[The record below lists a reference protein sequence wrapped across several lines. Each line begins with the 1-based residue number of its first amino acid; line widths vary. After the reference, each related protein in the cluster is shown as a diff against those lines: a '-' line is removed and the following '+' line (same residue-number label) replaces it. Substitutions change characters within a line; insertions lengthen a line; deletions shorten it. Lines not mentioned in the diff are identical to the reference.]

1 MPLVEDITKVLDER
15 ARAAEQAKTRAADL
29 AQGLKTPL
37 TANEVMVDEL
47 RSEGEIGLGSEL
59 SEYVAT
65 MQRHVERELARER
78 SALITPSHKP
88 VLIFPVVQG
97 LVRSLKRLANGKV
110 IQSGI
115 AIDPAMAVTVDEALL
130 TEVLGNLLGNA
141 RKWANSRVS
150 ISARIRDNAVE
161 FGVDGDGPGVIPDAF
176 EDALRSGRRLDEAV
190 PGTGFALAIA
200 NDMLEEVED
209 TLTCNNQCS
218 AHLGC
223 AWCCRSMPERSMLR
237 TTQVVAPRPAARASW
252 LLR

>member
-1 MPLVEDITKVLDER
+1 M
-15 ARAAEQAKTRAADL
+15 A
-29 AQGLKTPL
+29 
-37 TANEVMVDEL
+37 DEL

-150 ISARIRDNAVE
+150 ISARIRDNAVK
-161 FGVDGDGPGVIPDAF
+161 FGVDGDGPGVMPDAF
-176 EDALRSGRRLDEAV
+176 EDALRRGRRLDESV

-200 NDMLEEVED
+200 NDMLEEVGGHIN
-209 TLTCNNQCS
+209 LQQPV
-218 AHLGC
+218 LG
-223 AWCCRSMPERSMLR
+223 ALGVR
-237 TTQVVAPRPAARASW
+237 VVLPQHA
-252 LLR
+252 

>member
-1 MPLVEDITKVLDER
+1 
-15 ARAAEQAKTRAADL
+15 
-29 AQGLKTPL
+29 
-37 TANEVMVDEL
+37 
-47 RSEGEIGLGSEL
+47 
-59 SEYVAT
+59 

-97 LVRSLKRLANGKV
+97 LVRSLKSLANGKV
-110 IQSGI
+110 IQWGI

-150 ISARIRDNAVE
+150 ISARIRDNAVK
-161 FGVDGDGPGVIPDAF
+161 FGVDGDGPGVMPDAF
-176 EDALRSGRRLDEAV
+176 EDVLRRGRRLDESV